1 MILDRAMANLLAT
14 SAVFALLG
22 TTSIASAQVDIPP
35 TAAPEAPMCMNFSD
49 MDFTL
54 NGDAKWST
62 DCRLELTSEDPELSG
77 SAFAA
82 ITFDD
87 TVNYPFEAYY
97 EYDITDTVIDGTSV
111 GGIADGIAFLVHI
124 DPQGV
129 NALNDAGGALGE
141 TSVLNGMILLV
152 LARLFNMRCLS
163 SRSRRPRKKST
174 RLPPQSVLWTH
185 WAAMTILAFFLGASL
200 KIGRTKSCPN
210 NRSSLFLTEN
220 LS

>member
-163 SRSRRPRKKST
+163 SRSRRPRKKARGYLLSQFYG
-174 RLPPQSVLWTH
+174 R
-185 WAAMTILAFFLGASL
+185 
-200 KIGRTKSCPN
+200 IGRP
-210 NRSSLFLTEN
+210 
-220 LS
+220 